1 MWLEVNVELHEFGDV
16 VMIDKPK
23 SGENKNKSTEKLKR
37 RIHNYTGVEICL
49 QTLTKDL
56 YQLIWLF
63 LKKDL
68 VRLSEWAGAFL
79 MSAQRSRIFR
89 RP

>member
-23 SGENKNKSTEKLKR
+23 SGEKIKINPPKKLKR

-63 LKKDL
+63 KKKKT
-68 VRLSEWAGAFL
+68 
-79 MSAQRSRIFR
+79 
-89 RP
+89 